1 MKYLLQTPL
10 GVLLATL
17 AVAAPSL
24 SSDMQALDKTLDQF
38 VRRDVTVS
46 CFDCDEHWGMCLTVI
61 AAHLP

>member
-1 MKYLLQTPL
+1 MKCLLQTAL
-10 GVLLATL
+10 GVLLVTF

-24 SSDMQALDKTLDQF
+24 SSDTQALDKTLDQF
-38 VRRDVTVS
+38 VRRDGTVS